1 MCTEEQNTALVTRS
15 NGVVIPRFK
24 PTHLNSSLKGLNS
37 SLATM
42 AKRNILLLFDVDG
55 TLTVPQKV
63 IESELEKFLLSEI
76 KSKCTIGIVGGSD
89 LKKISHQ
96 MGGEKVLTNFDYVF
110 AENGLIAYKNGS
122 FLGKQ
127 NIQDYIGENK
137 LQVFINYALKYMSNI
152 TLPCKRG
159 TFIEF
164 RTGLINVSPVGR
176 SCSQEEREEFE
187 LFDKENKIRE
197 KFVKSLQ
204 AKFPD
209 LGLEFSIGGQI
220 SFDVYPKGWDKTYC
234 LRHVHNEQFD
244 EIHFF
249 GDKTSP
255 GGNDHTIYN
264 DPRTIGHTVT
274 SPEDTRKQLEEL
286 FKL

>member
-1 MCTEEQNTALVTRS
+1 
-15 NGVVIPRFK
+15 
-24 PTHLNSSLKGLNS
+24 
-37 SLATM
+37 M

-55 TLTVPQKV
+55 TLTVPQKSV
-63 IESELEKFLLSEI
+63 KNHNI
-76 KSKCTIGIVGGSD
+76 
-89 LKKISHQ
+89 IS
-96 MGGEKVLTNFDYVF
+96 VCCVAT
-110 AENGLIAYKNGS
+110 
-122 FLGKQ
+122 Q

-176 SCSQEEREEFE
+176 SCSQDEREEFE

>member
-1 MCTEEQNTALVTRS
+1 MLK
-15 NGVVIPRFK
+15 VVIPRFK
-24 PTHLNSSLKGLNS
+24 PTHLNSSLKGLNF

-55 TLTVPQKV
+55 TLTVPQKSV
-63 IESELEKFLLSEI
+63 KNHNI
-76 KSKCTIGIVGGSD
+76 
-89 LKKISHQ
+89 IS
-96 MGGEKVLTNFDYVF
+96 VCCVAT
-110 AENGLIAYKNGS
+110 
-122 FLGKQ
+122 Q

-176 SCSQEEREEFE
+176 SCSQDEREEFE